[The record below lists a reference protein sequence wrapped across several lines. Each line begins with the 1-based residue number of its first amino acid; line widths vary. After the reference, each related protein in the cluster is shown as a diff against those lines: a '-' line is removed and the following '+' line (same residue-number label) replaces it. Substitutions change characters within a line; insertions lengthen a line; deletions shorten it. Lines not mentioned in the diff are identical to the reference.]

1 MTRKRETKSAAVYYD
16 DSTYLFAGE
25 NRNTNAGMKRPSP
38 SLRRVGVLACS
49 GQEGLQSGA
58 RCMGEL
64 SMRNRDDKNQCDRET
79 KTRPPGHETKHT
91 LEEFWRYQLDRV
103 KELAE
108 SQTIKPDGCGN
119 Q

>member
-1 MTRKRETKSAAVYYD
+1 MED
-16 DSTYLFAGE
+16 
-25 NRNTNAGMKRPSP
+25 M
-38 SLRRVGVLACS
+38 SLESIALSGRHWRVWEKLN
-49 GQEGLQSGA
+49 
-58 RCMGEL
+58 
-64 SMRNRDDKNQCDRET
+64 MRNRDDKNQCDRET

-108 SQTIKPDGCGN
+108 SQAIKPDSCGN